1 MNNITSR
8 TTFKLQNGHIQSPE
22 SRFIDSADDVRKN
35 SRQAGLFQQAR
46 EFNSEF
52 KSAVDKFVQLDNKV
66 VQNDT
71 WEPRR
76 TWWGGEKMVKV
87 PGVPS
92 RADRAPARGHVVVT
106 APVEKRTVDKLV
118 FDPAELDLHGS
129 AAKLATGLSELSQ
142 GVDQNNGPTYWNY
155 SVRPHG
161 SKVISKR
168 TKSPVSETVTHKHY
182 YIGDRRIGYHVQD
195 TQMVI
200 DEARG
205 EVAFLVGERHFQPVR

>member
-1 MNNITSR
+1 MQVQFCGATR
-8 TTFKLQNGHIQSPE
+8 TTTGSMFLLEVNQQRILLECGLYQGRRSE
-22 SRFIDSADDVRKN
+22 SNDRNKN
-35 SRQAGLFQQAR
+35 F
-46 EFNSEF
+46 
-52 KSAVDKFVQLDNKV
+52 
-66 VQNDT
+66 
-71 WEPRR
+71 P
-76 TWWGGEKMVKV
+76 
-87 PGVPS
+87 
-92 RADRAPARGHVVVT
+92 
-106 APVEKRTVDKLV
+106 

-155 SVRPHG
+155 SVRPDG